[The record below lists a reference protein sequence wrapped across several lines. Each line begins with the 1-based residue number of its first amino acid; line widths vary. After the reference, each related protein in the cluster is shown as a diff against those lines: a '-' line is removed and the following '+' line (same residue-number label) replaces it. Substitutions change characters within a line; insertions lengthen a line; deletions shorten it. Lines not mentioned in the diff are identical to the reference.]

1 MRVHDTAHL
10 PASFWRILKWRV
22 RVLHTAHVSMRR
34 LAFILLVVTAAWP
47 AAVSSRAPRWI
58 ADPAGAGVEPVD
70 ARIAQARKATRSV
83 TQTFRARLSPV
94 PIDLAMQSTI
104 AGEGMVTATLVGAT
118 LTVTGTFANLKTP
131 ATIAKIHMGVKGI
144 RGPAIL
150 DLTVTKATSGSV
162 GGTFELS
169 PQQLDALRNTR
180 LYIQLHSEKAPEG
193 NLWGWLL
200 PQESRR

>member
-1 MRVHDTAHL
+1 MRG
-10 PASFWRILKWRV
+10 
-22 RVLHTAHVSMRR
+22 
-34 LAFILLVVTAAWP
+34 LAFVLLVVTAPGP
-47 AAVSSRAPRWI
+47 AAVSSPAPRWN
-58 ADPAGAGVEPVD
+58 ADSAGGTAEPSD
-70 ARIAQARKATRSV
+70 ARIAQVRKGTRSA

-104 AGEGMVTATLVGAT
+104 AGEGTVTATLVGAT

-131 ATIAKIHMGVKGI
+131 ATVAKIHIGAKGI

-150 DLTVTKATSGSV
+150 DLTVTKATSGKV

-169 PQQLDALRNTR
+169 PPQVDALRNTR
-180 LYIQLHSEKAPEG
+180 FYIQLHSEKAPEG